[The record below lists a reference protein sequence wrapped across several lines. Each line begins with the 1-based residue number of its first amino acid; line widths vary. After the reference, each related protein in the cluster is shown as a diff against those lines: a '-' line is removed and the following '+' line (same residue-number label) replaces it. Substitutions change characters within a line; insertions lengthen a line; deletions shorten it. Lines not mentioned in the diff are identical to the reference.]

1 MTDFTPI
8 TTNMAVLTVLFIP
21 SLSIISKS
29 SKNSLLYVAFIL
41 HILFVAPILASH
53 EKNVAIEL
61 QKIDKTTF
69 KKLTAGGQSS
79 ETDAAAA
86 RVYGKQTNLGGDK
99 KAEGRIHLVYI
110 ANCIW

>member
-1 MTDFTPI
+1 
-8 TTNMAVLTVLFIP
+8 MAVLTVLFIP

-29 SKNSLLYVAFIL
+29 SKNNLLYVAFLL
-41 HILFVAPILASH
+41 HILFVAPILASQ

-61 QKIDKTTF
+61 QKMDKTTF

-86 RVYGKQTNLGGDK
+86 RVYGKQAAVGGDK

-110 ANCIW
+110 ASYN